1 MKYKRMFMLLVFF
14 VGIAMVLYP
23 IISKKFYEAHLNKVV
38 ANFNQ
43 STERIS
49 ENLSD
54 INIVNDDIFAT
65 IEIPK
70 INLNLPI
77 YYGASDD
84 ILSKGIGL
92 IENINASIGGMN
104 THSILAGHSGI
115 ASKELFTNVHKLEV
129 GDIFKVHMVDDE
141 LEYKVIDNRKIKVTE
156 TDYLKVQKDK
166 DLVTL
171 LTCPAFD
178 SKRNRI
184 IVIGER
190 IDNY

>member
-1 MKYKRMFMLLVFF
+1 RGRSDPVKYKRMFMLLVFF

-49 ENLSD
+49 ENHSE
-54 INIVNDDIFAT
+54 ISTVKDDIFAT

-70 INLNLPI
+70 IKLSLPI

-92 IENINASIGGMN
+92 IENINASIGGIN
-104 THSILAGHSGI
+104 TH
-115 ASKELFTNVHKLEV
+115 
-129 GDIFKVHMVDDE
+129 
-141 LEYKVIDNRKIKVTE
+141 
-156 TDYLKVQKDK
+156 
-166 DLVTL
+166 
-171 LTCPAFD
+171 
-178 SKRNRI
+178 
-184 IVIGER
+184 
-190 IDNY
+190 